1 MKLTIKKTFISFNK
15 MFNVKNYSDPHLFN
29 TLKNLKLKGVQMEYY
44 ELHPENPQLRF
55 INKAVKVLSE
65 GGVIIY
71 PTDTVYGIGCDIFNK
86 DALERIFNIKND
98 SGTKLFSFV
107 CSDLKDIAKYAKVS
121 DYAYRTMKH
130 LLPGPYTFI
139 LPAAKQVPK
148 KLWSKRK
155 TVGIRD
161 PKHEVVLMLVAEL
174 GNPII
179 STSTTNRKGTL
190 IIDPVEIK
198 SIFENQVDLM
208 LSQGGLSGKPS
219 SIVDLSGE
227 APEIIREGA
236 GDISFFYK

>member
-1 MKLTIKKTFISFNK
+1 
-15 MFNVKNYSDPHLFN
+15 
-29 TLKNLKLKGVQMEYY
+29 MEYY
-44 ELHPENPQLRF
+44 ELHPDTPQLRYV
-55 INKAVKVLSE
+55 NKAVRVLKE
-65 GGVIIY
+65 GGIIIY

-86 DALERIFNIKND
+86 EALERIFTIKND
-98 SGTKLFSFV
+98 GITKLFSFV

-148 KLWSKRK
+148 KLWTKRK
-155 TVGIRD
+155 TVGIRV
-161 PKHEVVLMLVAEL
+161 PNHPIALKLVAEL

-179 STSTTNRKGTL
+179 STSTTTRKGTL

-208 LSQGGLSGKPS
+208 LSQGGLSGKLS

-227 APEIIREGA
+227 SPEIIREGA
-236 GDISFFYK
+236 GDVSRFYK